1 MLFRSPLAERV
12 RIARNQSASLF
23 VSIHADALPREE
35 GDAQGATIYT
45 LSDRASDAEAER
57 LALNRKY
64 SAQLKD
70 HLDTITGFNS
80 IIGSRMIRVSELGNN
95 SQYFQQLRR
104 DTGVVLVDFRQ
115 LTTASNLPKTLKT
128 AFIPVAFSV
137 SVTGG
142 LSEILDFTRS
152 LEAGT
157 YYGRIL
163 SGTLS
168 TGPGNRAGPLS
179 LALSLEILGIP

>member
-1 MLFRSPLAERV
+1 MINKEQLVDWFRSNPVSVVCAGLSLVLLGAIYFRSDEIPLAEAELAGKV
-12 RIARNQSASLF
+12 
-23 VSIHADALPREE
+23 
-35 GDAQGATIYT
+35 
-45 LSDRASDAEAER
+45 AEADR
-57 LALNRKY
+57 LALNGKY
-64 SAQLKD
+64 SSQLKA
-70 HLDTITGFNS
+70 HLDAITGFNS

-115 LTTASNLPKTLKT
+115 LTTSSNLPKTLKT

-168 TGPGNRAGPLS
+168 TGPGSRAGPLS